1 MVNAD
6 MREYQYYTY
15 GDQNGDGQATLS
27 GSAQGVVKMAIYTTT
42 QSVQDNI
49 NYTGATYFGLTHN
62 AEVNNRWAIQY
73 GSKRL
78 KVLYV
83 TPLGRYKQVFMA
95 EV

>member
-15 GDQNGDGQATLS
+15 GDQNAYGQATLS
-27 GSAQGVVKMAIYTTT
+27 EDTQGVVKMAIYTTN

-49 NYTGATYFGLTHN
+49 NYTGANFFGLTHN
-62 AEVNNRWAIQY
+62 AAVNNRWAIQY

>member
-1 MVNAD
+1 MVNAA
-6 MREYQYYTY
+6 MREYQYYKY
-15 GDQNGDGQATLS
+15 GDQNDYGQAALS

-49 NYTGATYFGLTHN
+49 NYTGATYLGLTHN
-62 AEVNNRWAIQY
+62 AAVNNRWVIQY

-78 KVLYV
+78 KVLHV

>member
-15 GDQNGDGQATLS
+15 GDQNAYGQAALS

-62 AEVNNRWAIQY
+62 AEVNNRWVIQY
-73 GSKRL
+73 GGERL

>member
-15 GDQNGDGQATLS
+15 GDQNAYGQAALS
-27 GSAQGVVKMAIYTTT
+27 EEAQGVVKMAIYTTS

>member
-15 GDQNGDGQATLS
+15 EDQNAYGQPALS
-27 GSAQGVVKMAIYTTT
+27 AYAQGVVKMAIYTTS

-62 AEVNNRWAIQY
+62 AAINNRWVVQY
-73 GSKRL
+73 VGRRL

>member
-15 GDQNGDGQATLS
+15 GDQNAYGQATLS
-27 GSAQGVVKMAIYTTT
+27 EDAQGVVKMAIYTTT

-62 AEVNNRWAIQY
+62 ATVNNRWAIQY
-73 GSKRL
+73 GSRRL

>member
-6 MREYQYYTY
+6 MREYQYHTY
-15 GDQNGDGQATLS
+15 GDQNGYAQAVLS
-27 GSAQGVVKMAIYTTT
+27 EDVQGVVKMAIYTTS

-62 AEVNNRWAIQY
+62 AGVNNRWVIQY
-73 GSKRL
+73 GGKRL

-83 TPLGRYKQVFMA
+83 TPLGRYKQVFMSG
-95 EV
+95 V

>member
-15 GDQNGDGQATLS
+15 GDRNAYGQATLS
-27 GSAQGVVKMAIYTTT
+27 AEEQGVVKMAIYTTT

-49 NYTGATYFGLTHN
+49 NYTGATYFGLTLN
-62 AEVNNRWAIQY
+62 AAVNNRWAIQY